1 MSLSGKATVRD
12 TSKTVTQIGNRVL
25 TVDVIESTK
34 LIKKKVTRLE
44 VSEGDLESVIKER
57 GKPLQFALF

>member
-12 TSKTVTQIGNRVL
+12 ISKTVAQIGNRVL

-34 LIKKKVTRLE
+34 PRKKKVTRLE
-44 VSEGDLESVIKER
+44 VSEGDLESVLRER
-57 GKPLQFALF
+57 GKPIQFALF